1 MKIKKV
7 ECDQFAGVQ
16 DKTLEFGEGL
26 NIVIGDNESGKS
38 SMVDLIF
45 QLLFNKVK
53 LDDRS
58 KDGKEFKALY
68 YPHMASGTDGN
79 YVSGEIQFE
88 TSDGTYKLYKEWGD
102 SKENQVSKLTMPN
115 GTKIS
120 TDEKVNKELS
130 EVLSYRAGVY
140 NEIVFAS
147 QKRDQVAVESIMRSL
162 VKKTRKMEKLMN

>member
-58 KDGKEFKALY
+58 KDG
-68 YPHMASGTDGN
+68 
-79 YVSGEIQFE
+79 
-88 TSDGTYKLYKEWGD
+88 
-102 SKENQVSKLTMPN
+102 
-115 GTKIS
+115 
-120 TDEKVNKELS
+120 
-130 EVLSYRAGVY
+130 
-140 NEIVFAS
+140 
-147 QKRDQVAVESIMRSL
+147 
-162 VKKTRKMEKLMN
+162 